1 MIPNVIII
9 LFVSIVILYFPVERL
24 KKYITKRKQDKQRQ
38 KVKRYYMQMYYKAP
52 SLREAEYWLD
62 KYNKGV

>member
-1 MIPNVIII
+1 MILNAIII
-9 LFVSIVILYFPVERL
+9 LSIFAVILYFPVE
-24 KKYITKRKQDKQRQ
+24 KVKEYKEKRKRDKHRQ
-38 KVKRYYMQMYYKAP
+38 EVKRYYMQMYYKAP

>member
-1 MIPNVIII
+1 MILNAMMI
-9 LFVSIVILYFPVERL
+9 LFVLIVILYFPVERL
-24 KKYITKRKQDKQRQ
+24 KKYRTQRKQDKQRQ

>member
-1 MIPNVIII
+1 MILNAIII
-9 LFVSIVILYFPVERL
+9 LSIFAVILYFPLE
-24 KKYITKRKQDKQRQ
+24 KFEKYREKRKKDKRRQ
-38 KVKRYYMQMYYKAP
+38 KVKRYYMQMYYNAP